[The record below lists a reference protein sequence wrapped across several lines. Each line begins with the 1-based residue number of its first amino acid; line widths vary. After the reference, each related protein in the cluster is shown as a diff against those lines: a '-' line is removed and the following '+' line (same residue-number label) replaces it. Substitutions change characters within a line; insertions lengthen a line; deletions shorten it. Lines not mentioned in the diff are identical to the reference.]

1 LKGDLAMLTLKRIII
16 FAVLALFTV
25 SMAMGQRSNREMT
38 IEESYLQESIEL
50 MIIRETSR
58 ADSRDQKLIALEYIG
73 EAINRGNT
81 SKDITQA
88 LEYLSLEGVLNQSRE
103 NNRLL
108 NNYPDIR
115 RQAAKYL
122 GQVGTEEARTSLMKI
137 CQYENEP
144 MVLQEAVKSL
154 GDIGINNNDDTVA
167 MITWVVSRFD
177 VLNPDNI
184 LAVATIDAFEKLA
197 KNNDGA
203 LHPEAIRLLMRISE
217 GPYIRPVKERA
228 RQFLADLRGY

>member
-1 LKGDLAMLTLKRIII
+1 MLTLKRIII

>member
-1 LKGDLAMLTLKRIII
+1 MFTLRRSFILAALTL
-16 FAVLALFTV
+16 FAASV
-25 SMAMGQRSNREMT
+25 AMGQSSGREMT

-122 GQVGTEEARTSLMKI
+122 GLVGTEEAKT
-137 CQYENEP
+137 
-144 MVLQEAVKSL
+144 
-154 GDIGINNNDDTVA
+154 
-167 MITWVVSRFD
+167 
-177 VLNPDNI
+177 
-184 LAVATIDAFEKLA
+184 
-197 KNNDGA
+197 A
-203 LHPEAIRLLMRISE
+203 LL
-217 GPYIRPVKERA
+217 
-228 RQFLADLRGY
+228 